1 MTFPNAADLRRQLNL
16 DPDQEDNAFL
26 SAKLAAASGW
36 IEAYVGEPLAGLD
49 PFPAAIREAILQL
62 AAHLYENRE
71 AVLVGVSASELPFGM
86 VDLIR
91 PYRVWSF

>member
-1 MTFPNAADLRRQLNL
+1 MTLPNAADLRRQLNL
-16 DPDQEDNAFL
+16 DPDQEDDIFL

-36 IEAYVGEPLAGLD
+36 IEAYVGEPFAGLD
-49 PFPAAIREAILQL
+49 PFPAAISEAVLQL

-71 AVLVGVSASELPFGM
+71 AVLVGVSASELPFGV